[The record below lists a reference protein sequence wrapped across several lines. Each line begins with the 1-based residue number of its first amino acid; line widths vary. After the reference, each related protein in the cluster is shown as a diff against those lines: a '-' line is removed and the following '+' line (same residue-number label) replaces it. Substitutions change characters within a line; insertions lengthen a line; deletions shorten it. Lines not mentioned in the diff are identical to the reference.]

1 MIENV
6 SPMAEIVKRSI
17 AYERCEPRDLWV
29 SLRPPV
35 LAMRSLMVRCHE
47 IKFVIMDFLARADNL
62 RVNSKFKGHH
72 DHLEKVLMGSWESME
87 RSDHA
92 IEI

>member
-17 AYERCEPRDLWV
+17 AYERCEPRDF
-29 SLRPPV
+29 